1 MKVPTLE
8 QQAQFMQRALEEAQ
22 RSTGRTHPNP
32 MVGCVIVRR
41 GRLVAVGHH
50 VRAGLPH
57 AEIVALQHAG
67 AQARGA
73 DMYVTLEPCSH
84 HGRTGPCSD
93 AVIAAGIKRVW
104 VGMRDPYRLVNGRG
118 IRKLRAAGIEVTVGL
133 LQGACASL
141 NEAFVFVQKHKRP
154 FVAIKI
160 AQSLDGKIATAS
172 GESQW
177 ITSAPA
183 RRMGHTLRNR
193 LDAILVGSQTV
204 LADDPRLTCR
214 IPSGR
219 DPVRVVLDTRARIS
233 AKSQVCRV
241 AQTSQAPTWVCVG
254 KRAPA
259 SKRRALERAGAQVIV
274 CKTRDNRLDLDD
286 VMAAL
291 HARSV
296 FSVLVEGG
304 PTVVGAFF
312 DAGLVNQLH
321 AFIAPIVIGGAGAPT
336 SVAGCGVAALK
347 DAALLSD
354 ASIEHIGRDI
364 YMRATIKP

>member
-1 MKVPTLE
+1 ME
-8 QQAQFMQRALEEAQ
+8 RALEEAK
-22 RSTGRTHPNP
+22 RAMGRTHPNP
-32 MVGCVIVRR
+32 MVGCVIVRH

-67 AQARGA
+67 AKARGA

-84 HGRTGPCSD
+84 HGRTGPCTE

-118 IRKLRAAGIEVTVGL
+118 IRKLRAAGIEVNVGL
-133 LQGACASL
+133 LMDACTAL

-154 FVAIKI
+154 FVAVKV
-160 AQSLDGKIATAS
+160 AQSLDGKVATAA

-177 ITSAPA
+177 ITSALA
-183 RRMGHTLRNR
+183 RRTGQALRNR

-214 IPSGR
+214 LPQGR
-219 DPVRVVLDTRARIS
+219 DPVRVVLDTRGRIAAR
-233 AKSQVCRV
+233 AQVCQITR
-241 AQTSQAPTWVCVG
+241 TSSAPTWVCVG
-254 KRAPA
+254 KQA
-259 SKRRALERAGAQVIV
+259 SLAKRRALERAGAQVIV
-274 CKTRDNRLDLDD
+274 CKTQGGHLDLRD

-321 AFIAPIVIGGAGAPT
+321 AFIAPIIIGGAAAPT
-336 SVAGCGVAALK
+336 SVAGHGIAALK
-347 DAALLSD
+347 QAAVLSR
-354 ASIEHIGRDI
+354 STLENIGRDI
-364 YMRATIKP
+364 YLRADIT